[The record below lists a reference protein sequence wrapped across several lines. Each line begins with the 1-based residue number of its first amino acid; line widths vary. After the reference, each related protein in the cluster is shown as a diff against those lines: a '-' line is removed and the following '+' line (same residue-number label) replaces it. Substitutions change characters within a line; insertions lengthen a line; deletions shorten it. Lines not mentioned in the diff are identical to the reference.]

1 MKRIFLFLVLACHF
15 SIYSQ
20 FDIKGI
26 VINNSNKLPI
36 ANVSVLDIGSNIKVF
51 TDADGKFSIKSL
63 EKIAISKDGYTEV
76 TIDINKHNRT
86 KDGYIVIALTPITNL
101 VEVVIEDYSHPQ
113 KHRYATEAISS
124 ITTSDINRG
133 NPIELHPILNR
144 VAGVFMQNG
153 TLNTN
158 RITIRGIGAR
168 NLFGTANIRAYF
180 GDIPLTDGNGESSIE
195 DLELGAL
202 SSIEI
207 HKGPSSSSYGVGLG
221 GTILFQPQFANTNT
235 SESEFTTSFGS
246 YGLRRILAK
255 AAISKEKSNIAVLY
269 SNNHTDGYRDNNE
282 YDRNTITLASGF
294 DIGKKNNFSVIG
306 SYVNLNAGIPS
317 SLDQENFENNPRQ
330 AAFTWGRAQG
340 NEDVDYGI
348 LGVTWKHN
356 YNPKISHNTS
366 IFSSFRN
373 NDESRPFNILKENAT
388 SFGLRNR
395 VLGTHLIANQELN
408 WTLGGELFLD
418 YYTGKTFENLYQDFP
433 SGTGSVQGNQL
444 SDLDE
449 KRYYYNIFAEANYKI
464 SKKFKVNLG
473 VNLNQTFFD
482 IDDQFLSDGEDSSGK
497 FDYDP
502 IISPKIGINYTL
514 NPLFTFY
521 GNIAHGFSTP
531 TTSETL
537 LPDGLFNPNIKPE
550 IGWNY
555 EIGTRYSLLH
565 DKLYGSVSLYRFRV
579 KDLLVSRR
587 TIDDNFFAINA
598 GKTTHNGAELELN
611 FDIIK
616 VNSGVLKFFFN
627 ASIYDHKFD
636 DFTDLDNDFS
646 NNDLTGVPSQVT
658 NSGIEFIAQKGF
670 YGNLS
675 FQTVGKIPANDA
687 NTSFSKN
694 YELLHGKV
702 GFKNNIGSHFRYD
715 LFFGANNILDT
726 KYASQLQINARG
738 FGGNAPRY
746 FYPGLP
752 FNVYGG
758 INISYS
764 LVSSR

>member
-1 MKRIFLFLVLACHF
+1 LKRIFLFLVLASNF
-15 SIYSQ
+15 FAYSQ
-20 FDIKGI
+20 FEIQGI
-26 VINNSNKLPI
+26 VINNSNNLPI
-36 ANVSVLDIGSNIKVF
+36 ENVRVLDVTSNLD
-51 TDADGKFSIKSL
+51 TYTNANGKFSITTSG
-63 EKIAISKDGYTEV
+63 KIDFFKNSYTKTSIVV
-76 TIDINKHNRT
+76 TKNDITENKYFTIR
-86 KDGYIVIALTPITNL
+86 LSSITNL
-101 VEVVIEDYSHPQ
+101 TEVVIKDYFRPQ
-113 KHRYATEAISS
+113 KHKYATAAISS
-124 ITTSDINRG
+124 VTTNDINRG
-133 NPIELHPILNR
+133 NSIELHPILNK

-202 SSIEI
+202 STIKI

-221 GTILFQPQFANTNT
+221 GAILFQPKFANPNT
-235 SESEFTTSFGS
+235 SESELTTSFGS
-246 YGLRRILAK
+246 YGLRRVLAK
-255 AAISKEKSNIAVLY
+255 AAISKKKSNIVVLY

-294 DIGKKNNFSVIG
+294 NAGKKDNFSISG

-317 SLDQENFENNPRQ
+317 SLNQEDFDNNPRQ
-330 AAFTWGRAQG
+330 AAFTWDRAQG
-340 NEDVDYGI
+340 AEDVNYGV

-356 YNPKISHNTS
+356 YNQKISHNTS
-366 IFSSFRN
+366 VFYSFRN
-373 NDESRPFNILKENAT
+373 NDESRPFNILKENTA
-388 SFGLRNR
+388 SFGIRSKT
-395 VLGTHLIANQELN
+395 LGTHLIAKKELN
-408 WTLGGELFLD
+408 WILGGELFFEN
-418 YYTGKTFENLYQDFP
+418 YTSKTFANLYQDFP
-433 SGTGSVQGNQL
+433 VGTGSVQGNQL
-444 SDLDE
+444 SDLKE
-449 KRYYYNIFAEANYKI
+449 KRYYYNFFAEINYTI
-464 SKKFKVNLG
+464 LKKLRINAG
-473 VNLNQTFFD
+473 VHLNQTSFD
-482 IDDQFLSDGEDSSGK
+482 INDRFLSDREDSSGK
-497 FDYDP
+497 FNFDP
-502 IISPKIGINYTL
+502 ILSPKIGINYTL
-514 NPLFTFY
+514 NSQFTFY

-537 LPDGLFNPNIKPE
+537 LPNGLFNPDIKPE

-555 EIGTRYSLLH
+555 EIGTRYSLLY
-565 DKLYGSVSLYRFRV
+565 DKLYGSVSLYQFRV

-616 VNSGVLKFFFN
+616 ISSGVLKFFFN

-636 DFTDLDNDFS
+636 EFIDLDNDFS
-646 NNDLTGVPSQVT
+646 NNDLTGVPSEVT
-658 NSGIEFIAQKGF
+658 NSGIEFITQKGV
-670 YGNLS
+670 YGNLN

-687 NTSFSKN
+687 NTTYSKN
-694 YELLHGKV
+694 YELLHGKI
-702 GFKNNIGSHFRYD
+702 GYKNSIGSHFTYD

-738 FGGNAPRY
+738 FGGNPPRY

-752 FNVYGG
+752 FNTYTG
-758 INISYS
+758 INIKYR
-764 LVSSR
+764 L